1 MPATRLPTIGGDL
14 GAWGTV
20 LNSYLSDR
28 ATAMFFD
35 AVGDYGADPTGVAD
49 STTAVQAAITAAIAY
64 SSTGRGVVAIRPG
77 TYKISSTLTAA
88 TASKPIYIVGVDPQS
103 CIFAYT
109 GSGDCVR
116 MTNSGGGAGAEPGG
130 GGIVGIGIDG
140 VNASAG
146 AVGLH
151 FGDFDDARV
160 DVKVYRFH
168 GAGSIGILLENTV
181 WWTEHNFFKLH
192 VWDCTQGVVL
202 KVSGTGTNS
211 FGYNTFDVR
220 LNQNASQDGFVV
232 NDGCVLYHAALRI
245 RANFNGSNSTA
256 TAVNFGI
263 LRVGTGAGGAHIN
276 QCLLEIFGETATWTF
291 PPFSINFGLPGTDTI
306 LGCTG
311 IIDLTSG
318 GNLYTPSNYT
328 PSTDNKSAFVFSGM
342 IRGDINLC
350 PASNVY
356 FAPFFFTDIGVRVGG
371 KGLIAVNGKVY
382 ALLGDFFGPLTLTG
396 NITITL
402 TPDGQS
408 ALAGPQRKTI
418 VIKQAAGGGFTVA
431 WPSTGAPTLA
441 APTVKWAGGAPTM
454 SAGAN
459 AIDVYDL
466 STTDG
471 LTWYGRASQNVT

>member
-1 MPATRLPTIGGDL
+1 MPATRLPSVGGDL
-14 GAWGTV
+14 GVWGTV

-28 ATAMFFD
+28 ATAQWFD

-49 STTAVQAAITAAIAY
+49 STTAIQSAITAAIAY
-64 SSTGRGVVAIRPG
+64 SSTGRGVVFIRPG
-77 TYKISSTLTAA
+77 QYKVSSTLTAA
-88 TASKPIYIVGVDPQS
+88 TASKPIYIVGIDPQS
-103 CIFAYT
+103 CVINYT
-109 GSGDCVR
+109 GSGDCIR

-140 VNASAG
+140 NGASAG

-160 DVKVYRFH
+160 EVKVARFH

-192 VWDCTQGVVL
+192 VYDCTQGVVL

-220 LNQNASQDGFVV
+220 LNMLASQDGFVV
-232 NDGCVLYHAALRI
+232 SDGCVLYHAALRI
-245 RANFNGSNSTA
+245 RGNFLGSNSTGSQ
-256 TAVNFGI
+256 NFGI
-263 LRVGTGAGGAHIN
+263 LRLGTGGGGAHIN
-276 QCLLEIFGETATWTF
+276 QCLLEIFAETATWTF
-291 PPFSINFGLPGTDTI
+291 PPFSINFGVPGTDSI
-306 LGCTG
+306 QGCMG

-318 GNLYTPSNYT
+318 GNLFTPSNLT
-328 PSTDNKSAFVFSGM
+328 ASTRTTAGFTYSGM

-350 PASNVY
+350 SAANVY
-356 FAPFFFTDIGVRVGG
+356 FAPFFFTDVGARVHGQATFGVT
-371 KGLIAVNGKVY
+371 GKVY
-382 ALLGDFFGPLTLTG
+382 SSLGDFFGPLVL
-396 NITITL
+396 NQNMTITL

-408 ALAGPQRKTI
+408 CLAGPQRKVI
-418 VIKQAAGGGFTVA
+418 VIKQAAAGGPFTVA
-431 WPSTGAPTLA
+431 WPSTGSPTLA

-459 AIDVYDL
+459 AIDWYDL
-466 STTDG
+466 VTTDG
-471 LTWYGRASQNVT
+471 ITWYGRATQNVT